1 MTLSWIFVS
10 IMICVW
16 LGLRQLKK
24 QQERVVAREIIDH
37 HDQMEKEHG
46 KDWFAENRK
55 ALHGEDWQAKTYCGS
70 EEAFLKLSDKKKEK
84 VRKEAAEFFRQVGI
98 RNEKFRRKYR

>member
-1 MTLSWIFVS
+1 
-10 IMICVW
+10 MICVW

-70 EEAFLKLSDKKKEK
+70 EETFLKLSDKKKEK